1 MNIKKIKEIYLK
13 NKQYIRTDILSGIT
27 VALALIPE
35 AVAFAFVAGVT
46 PLLSLQGAIIMALV
60 AAIFTGRPGMV
71 SSSTAAIAVV
81 FAPLIADYGLDYLY
95 ATVIL
100 MGIIQIILH
109 LINLGKYTT
118 IIPHSVVL
126 GFLNGLAI
134 LIFISQINQFKSI
147 EIVDGVR
154 ITDWLPPLDLG
165 IMVFFVA
172 ITMAIVYFFPKFTK
186 AVPATLVAIVTVT
199 IISIL
204 LNYFGIYELITV
216 ADYAG
221 EVLRGEL
228 PKFGIPNVPFTFE
241 TLKIIFPFAL
251 IGGLVG
257 LTEAALTGEVLDE
270 MTNTKGKMN
279 KEFFAQGIANFVNG
293 LFGGMGGDAMV
304 GQSIINVKSG
314 GRTRFSSFVAGAGLM
329 LMLFFAAPFVNA
341 MPLASLVGV
350 MFMVVIST
358 FRWETLK
365 FKGKI
370 PNQEIFIIIAVTGL
384 TVFIDLATAVVAG
397 IVLSTVIFAWEK
409 GKALDVNIIEEE
421 GQKTYKINGI
431 IFFGSTVQFKE
442 LFDPQND
449 PKNVFL
455 DLKYA
460 KVTDM
465 SAIEIIN
472 VVSTKYANL
481 GKKLTITRPNEN
493 CKMLLKNAENLTD
506 IYLDEN
512 LDPTK

>member
-1 MNIKKIKEIYLK
+1 MITYLK
-13 NKQYIRTDILSGIT
+13 KLFSENKKYIKSDVLSGIT

-46 PLLSLQGAIIMALV
+46 PLLSLQTAIMMALV
-60 AAIFTGRPGMV
+60 AAIFTGRPGMI

-81 FAPLIADYGLDYLY
+81 FGPLITNYGLEYLY

-109 LINLGKYTT
+109 LINLGKYTS

-147 EIVDGVR
+147 QIIDGQR
-154 ITDWLPPLDLG
+154 ITNWLPLTDLLVMS
-165 IMVFFVA
+165 IFVA
-172 ITMAIVYFFPKFTK
+172 ITMAIVHFFPKITK
-186 AVPATLVAIVTVT
+186 AVPSTLVAIVTVT
-199 IISIL
+199 ILSVL
-204 LNYFGIYELITV
+204 LSYFGIYELITV
-216 ADYAG
+216 SDYAG
-221 EVLRGEL
+221 EALRGEL

-241 TLKIIFPFAL
+241 TLQVIFPFAL

-329 LMLFFAAPFVNA
+329 AMLFFAAPFVNA

-370 PNQEIFIIIAVTGL
+370 PNQEIFIILAVTAL
-384 TVFIDLATAVVAG
+384 TIFTDLATAVIAG

-409 GKALDVNIIEEE
+409 GKALEVKVIEKKN
-421 GQKTYKINGI
+421 QKTYKINGI
-431 IFFGSTVQFKE
+431 IFFGSTIQFKE
-442 LFDPQND
+442 LFDPEND
-449 PKNVFL
+449 PKNTFL

-460 KVTDM
+460 KVMDM

-472 VVSTKYANL
+472 VMSTKYANL

-506 IYLDEN
+506 INIDEG
-512 LDPTK
+512 LDPTD